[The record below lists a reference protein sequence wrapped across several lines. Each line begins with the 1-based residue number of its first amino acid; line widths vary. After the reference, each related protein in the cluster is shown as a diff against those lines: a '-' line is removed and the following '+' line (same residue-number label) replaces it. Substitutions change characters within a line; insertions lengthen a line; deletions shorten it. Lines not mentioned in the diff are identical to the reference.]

1 MLETRNF
8 SDTISNLLERKKAAV
23 YAICLRYATEALNY
37 FKQQQAGEAYWKN
50 QTFQAMDEM
59 TTGGIREKEIM
70 GWFIAHGVE
79 YGIDLELG
87 NNGRNE
93 AIKPVID
100 HFKADFFADI
110 GKIYHD

>member
-1 MLETRNF
+1 
-8 SDTISNLLERKKAAV
+8 
-23 YAICLRYATEALNY
+23 
-37 FKQQQAGEAYWKN
+37 
-50 QTFQAMDEM
+50 
-59 TTGGIREKEIM
+59 M
-70 GWFIAHGVE
+70 GWFMAHGVE

-110 GKIYHD
+110 RKIYHD

>member
-1 MLETRNF
+1 MLDTREFDANVAG
-8 SDTISNLLERKKAAV
+8 ILKRRRAAIH
-23 YAICLRYATEALNY
+23 AITLRYAAKALNY
-37 FKQQQAGEAYWKN
+37 FRRKQNREAYWKN
-50 QTFQAMDEM
+50 QTHQAKDRMF
-59 TTGGIREKEIM
+59 TGGIREKEII